1 VAGVRWGRR
10 VGLEGAEAA
19 KRGWRNEFREPFER
33 DSQSTFRFELL
44 HVGEERGGVTGA
56 LLHILRGGRFVG
68 MEAMFRRKGR
78 RYVEEFP
85 SKQVGLGNEEDEG
98 LAW

>member
-1 VAGVRWGRR
+1 
-10 VGLEGAEAA
+10 
-19 KRGWRNEFREPFER
+19 
-33 DSQSTFRFELL
+33 
-44 HVGEERGGVTGA
+44 
-56 LLHILRGGRFVG
+56 